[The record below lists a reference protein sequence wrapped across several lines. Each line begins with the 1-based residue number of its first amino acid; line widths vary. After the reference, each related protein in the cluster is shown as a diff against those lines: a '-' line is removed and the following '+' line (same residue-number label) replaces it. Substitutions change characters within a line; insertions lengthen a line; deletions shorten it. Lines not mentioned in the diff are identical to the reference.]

1 MMQEP
6 RPSTQIAPRPAAL
19 DRAASSAVALFRSRY
34 SPLVVT
40 GAAALT
46 VIVAPALLVAALL
59 GLVGYLVT
67 WGVAEYRHQKVS
79 QIAPGI
85 PSRMTPLGTPIAAT
99 APADAEADIW
109 TFEPAPDTDEA
120 RVIASLLPDDGAA
133 LFQTHRPVANPRKA
147 LVVAVDLLC
156 NYGYEVLDAGL
167 AQPRGIPF
175 TIGMVL
181 LPLGTDVRPRLG
193 PLQRLEDEDGGE
205 SDAGTWVFFV
215 LAVRRTTGRLVR
227 PAAPAVQLAAR
238 SATTDPSSSSAG
250 ASALEDAAGAGK
262 APTDRRPED
271 APGGAAHPAPPAVGP
286 GADGTVVMIAPNPDE
301 VLQEAAVPRTPPPDA
316 ILPALE
322 SFPYILPTWPENA
335 KVPFLYAGVGENG
348 KVIPFPLTALQIV
361 GSTGVGKTMLY
372 LHLLRQLH
380 QLGVWVEW
388 YSTKYFP
395 NDDGLIVRG
404 MIDQCV
410 NARMQPS
417 GLEPTGIGIVSR
429 MIAHAYELDRRLNL
443 AQSQN
448 KAGTDFPLR
457 VVWIDEWGVTF
468 DQIGNLV
475 IPNARNPDRP
485 IPAWPVVLQCARKIL
500 GQGRQPR
507 IMLGCG
513 SQDSNVGTS
522 GFPLP
527 LLAQFGTIFLHT
539 DVDEQSVKNLTQ
551 GKRQLI
557 TAFQE
562 IQKRHA
568 GW

>member
-1 MMQEP
+1 MQEP

-147 LVVAVDLLC
+147 LVVAVDLLR

-227 PAAPAVQLAAR
+227 PAAPAVQLAAGL
-238 SATTDPSSSSAG
+238 ATTDPSSSSAG

-262 APTDRRPED
+262 APADRRPED

-286 GADGTVVMIAPNPDE
+286 GADGTVVMIAPDP
-301 VLQEAAVPRTPPPDA
+301 
-316 ILPALE
+316 
-322 SFPYILPTWPENA
+322 
-335 KVPFLYAGVGENG
+335 VGENG

-468 DQIGNLV
+468 DQIGNPAAFRCRSWLSSERFFC
-475 IPNARNPDRP
+475 IPTWTSNP
-485 IPAWPVVLQCARKIL
+485 
-500 GQGRQPR
+500 
-507 IMLGCG
+507 
-513 SQDSNVGTS
+513 
-522 GFPLP
+522 
-527 LLAQFGTIFLHT
+527 
-539 DVDEQSVKNLTQ
+539 
-551 GKRQLI
+551 
-557 TAFQE
+557 
-562 IQKRHA
+562 
-568 GW
+568 